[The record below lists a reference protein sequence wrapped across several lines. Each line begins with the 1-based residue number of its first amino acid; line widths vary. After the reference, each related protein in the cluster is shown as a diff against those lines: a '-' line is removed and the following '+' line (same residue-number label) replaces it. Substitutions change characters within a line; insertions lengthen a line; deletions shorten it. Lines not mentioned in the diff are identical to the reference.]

1 MSKKIFIFLLIVML
15 VCIMP
20 YSINAQDVQNSLNV
34 IKMEAETTY
43 LDNSNGFLDNKIT
56 SFDSHLGTVNLELS
70 LNNSSSSQDQET
82 GHYENT
88 EIFII
93 LPEVD

>member
-43 LDNSNGFLDNKIT
+43 LDNSNGFFDNKIT
-56 SFDSHLGTVNLELS
+56 SFDSNLGTVNLELS
-70 LNNSSSSQDQET
+70 LNNSSS
-82 GHYENT
+82 N
-88 EIFII
+88 
-93 LPEVD
+93 